1 MKIEQVVGV
10 HILTN
15 ILPVVEDGPI
25 VSSFVDV
32 GREAERGVKGELPPP
47 PPLEQYKSDIIYF
60 RKFVGNFSC
69 QTVHDFLEI

>member
-25 VSSFVDV
+25 VSSFEDV
-32 GREAERGVKGELPPP
+32 GREAERGVKGELPP
-47 PPLEQYKSDIIYF
+47 LEQYKSDI
-60 RKFVGNFSC
+60 
-69 QTVHDFLEI
+69 

>member
-47 PPLEQYKSDIIYF
+47 PPLEQYKSDI
-60 RKFVGNFSC
+60 
-69 QTVHDFLEI
+69 